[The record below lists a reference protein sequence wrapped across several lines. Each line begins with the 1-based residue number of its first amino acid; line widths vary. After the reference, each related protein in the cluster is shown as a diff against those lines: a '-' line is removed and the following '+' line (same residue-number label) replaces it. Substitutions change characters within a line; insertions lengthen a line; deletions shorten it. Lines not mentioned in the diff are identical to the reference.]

1 MVCVISDNEGFD
13 KKITCFFMHVERFLK
28 YIKHEKRYSQHTI
41 DAYMGDIN
49 SFVHF
54 QKLSNPE
61 FSLIENI
68 NHHSVRSW
76 IVYLNEQSLS
86 KRTINRKII
95 GVKRFYKY
103 LLLEGVISANPFDKV
118 IAPKMTKKLPSF
130 VKEKEINNIE
140 YIEQSQDD
148 FSSQRDRLIFE
159 ILYCTGIRRSE
170 LINIE
175 EKDIDIKAQT
185 IKVTGKRNKQRFI
198 PFPSSLIEPINNY
211 LEKKREKA
219 FTSSYLILTDKGK
232 KAYPHLVY
240 RTVKKYLTLI
250 TTIKQKSPHVLRH
263 TYATHLLNNGADLN
277 AIKELLGHENLSAT
291 QVYTHNTF
299 RKLTNIYK
307 QAHPRA

>member
-1 MVCVISDNEGFD
+1 
-13 KKITCFFMHVERFLK
+13 MHIEKFLK

-41 DAYMGDIN
+41 DAYMSDIN

-61 FSLIENI
+61 FTLIENV

-76 IVYLNEQSLS
+76 IVYLNNNALS

-103 LLLEGVISANPFDKV
+103 LLSEGIISSNPFDKV

-130 VKEKEINNIE
+130 VKVSEIDNIE
-140 YIEQSQDD
+140 HIVQFPDD
-148 FSSQRDRLIFE
+148 FSSQRDKLILE

-175 EKDIDIKAQT
+175 EKDINLKEKT

-198 PFPSSLIEPINNY
+198 PFPDSLIEPVNKY
-211 LEKKREKA
+211 LDKKREKA
-219 FTSSYLILTDKGK
+219 FTSTYLILTNKGK
-232 KAYPHLVY
+232 KAYPHLIY